1 MVVLLAGGLVV
12 ACAIVGLIF
21 LRYWKATSD
30 SFFLYF
36 ACAFWLQGGQY
47 LYSALTGHSDE
58 HAPVAYLLRMAAF
71 ALIVVAIL
79 RKNLPSAAPRE

>member
-36 ACAFWLQGGQY
+36 AFAFWLQGGQY
-47 LYSALTGHSDE
+47 LYSALTRPGDE
-58 HAPVAYLLRMAAF
+58 HLPVAYLLRMAAF

-79 RKNLPSAAPRE
+79 RKNLPSAAPRK